1 MSSKQQRWKEL
12 HLDTCRSLYSITAT
26 PKQVLEYQAILE
38 ERPINAVMWKN
49 QENAIQQVGLEIL
62 HPLPISS
69 WSVMTTPLSW
79 LYQRMMTP
87 TENPD
92 EGEWQQEDD
101 EFHTAKISSLAGW
114 EDVVLNVPL
123 AAELCQQIIQ
133 NSNTKNIPR
142 VFSRDGTDLDTSF
155 FSWCQHITTNDSV
168 LSKIST
174 DQLSFLLQ
182 VLLHT
187 NYATIQDHCIVLHD
201 TQSSKSCIETAIV
214 NFQLEQ
220 SIIAMETQISRWTT
234 NIQHLEQQIEV
245 IMKGSN
251 TTTTTTTITTAK
263 AKATLQLRRVLKQ
276 KKIIEQHVESAR
288 STLLN
293 LEQTRATFET
303 TASQLEILDLLQRTN
318 DAWKELTKGVSV
330 EQVDQ
335 VVMDL
340 QEEMQLGMDVN
351 SAMEITT
358 ATATTVTHTVDE
370 DEEILKE
377 LEQLTLSGNLT
388 DHGYEKVAPVLTT
401 FTESTIPIPTLTI
414 IKHPPP
420 SKPSKSPSPLLS
432 S

>member
-12 HLDTCRSLYSITAT
+12 HLDTCRSLHSITAT

-87 TENPD
+87 TEKPD

-101 EFHTAKISSLAGW
+101 EFHTAQISSLAGW

-133 NSNTKNIPR
+133 NSNTKKVPR

-155 FSWCQHITTNDSV
+155 FSWCQHIATTDSV
-168 LSKIST
+168 ISKIST

-182 VLLHT
+182 VLVHT
-187 NYATIQDHCIVLHD
+187 NYATIQDHYIVLHD

-214 NFQLEQ
+214 NFQLQQ
-220 SIIAMETQISRWTT
+220 SIIAMETQISRWTI
-234 NIQHLEQQIEV
+234 NIQHLEQQIEI

-251 TTTTTTTITTAK
+251 TTTTAK
-263 AKATLQLRRVLKQ
+263 AKATLQIRRVLKQ

-358 ATATTVTHTVDE
+358 ATTATTVTPTVDE

-377 LEQLTLSGNLT
+377 LERLTLSGDLT
-388 DHGYEKVAPVLTT
+388 DHGYEKVASVLTT

-420 SKPSKSPSPLLS
+420 SKPSKSPSPIVS